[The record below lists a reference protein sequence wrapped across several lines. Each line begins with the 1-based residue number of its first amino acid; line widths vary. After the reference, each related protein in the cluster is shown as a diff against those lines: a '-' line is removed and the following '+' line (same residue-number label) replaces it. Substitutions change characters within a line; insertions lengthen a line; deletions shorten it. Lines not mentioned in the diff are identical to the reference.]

1 MGLPIRL
8 HGVPLGALLAL
19 PFLLAMFSREV
30 FFDAGEVAESSRG
43 VMVDAC
49 GFGAQVD
56 LASGFFC
63 GLLLELPRQVVSS
76 SVEL

>member
-1 MGLPIRL
+1 
-8 HGVPLGALLAL
+8 
-19 PFLLAMFSREV
+19 MFSREV
-30 FFDAGEVAESSRG
+30 FFDAGEIAESSRG